1 MLGNNEPEA
10 AELVVVREE
19 EEKDN
24 YQLLLCRERRANKV
38 ALYGSGKGKQG
49 PGNLGAG
56 EAGRQAGCQLTPE

>member
-24 YQLLLCRERRANKV
+24 YQLLLCRGRRANKV
-38 ALYGSGKGKQG
+38 ALYGPGKGKQG
-49 PGNLGAG
+49 SGNLGAG